1 MKSILSYLLITVSV
15 AAVLLISNCGKPK
28 ATVSDEKE
36 RIFPVQVTKVK
47 RANIER
53 NIAYLGNLE
62 AYQEVRVFSTIPTR
76 MTELKVDVNDF
87 VNEGDLLAVV
97 DNIKIKQAV
106 IQAEEGLKSTQ
117 AQYENALAEWKRIKK
132 LYDQNAVSQSQYD
145 AVRTQKEA
153 ARAAVNQLKAGLKS
167 AKEQLNDS
175 FIKAPISGIISTRTY
190 NVGDQTS
197 PQFPA
202 FTIVQ
207 MDKIKINIDIVESQ
221 IALIIPNQR
230 VNITVNTYPGDVF
243 TGIVNK
249 IYPTINPMTRTV
261 KCEIIIDNPDYRL
274 KPGGFARVEI
284 VTDEHEN
291 VLVVPKYAIIEK
303 TSLEY
308 LGGEITN
315 TRINT
320 KNYVFIVKN
329 SVALMQQIETD
340 IVNKNYAEVISGL
353 NGGEDIITIGQYNI
367 SDSSMVEIIEEGE

>member
-1 MKSILSYLLITVSV
+1 MKSIWSYLPITVSI

-28 ATVSDEKE
+28 ATVSVDKE
-36 RIFPVQVTKVK
+36 RIFPVQVTTVK

-76 MTELKVDVNDF
+76 ITELKVDVNDF

-106 IQAEEGLKSTQ
+106 IQAEEGLKSIQ

-145 AVRTQKEA
+145 VVRTQKEA
-153 ARAAVNQLKAGLKS
+153 AKAAVNQLKAGLKS
-167 AKEQLNDS
+167 AKEQFNDS
-175 FIKAPISGIISTRTY
+175 FIKAPISGIISSRTY

-230 VNITVNTYPGDVF
+230 VNITVNTYPDDVF
-243 TGIVNK
+243 TGKVNK

-320 KNYVFIVKN
+320 EKYVFIVKN
-329 SVALMQQIETD
+329 SVALLQQIETD
-340 IVNKNYAEVISGL
+340 IVNNNYAEVISGL

>member
-1 MKSILSYLLITVSV
+1 MKSIWSYLLITISI
-15 AAVLLISNCGKPK
+15 AAVLLASNCDKPK
-28 ATVSDEKE
+28 ATVSVEKE

-62 AYQEVRVFSTIPTR
+62 AYQEVRVFSMIPTR
-76 MTELKVDVNDF
+76 ITELKVDVNDF

-106 IQAEEGLKSTQ
+106 IQAEEGLKSIQ
-117 AQYENALAEWKRIKK
+117 AQYENAFAEWKRIKK

-145 AVRTQKEA
+145 IVRTQKEA
-153 ARAAVNQLKAGLKS
+153 AKAAVNQLKAGLKS

-175 FIKAPISGIISTRTY
+175 YIKAPISGIISSRTY

-243 TGIVNK
+243 TGKVNK
-249 IYPTINPMTRTV
+249 LYPTINPMTRTL

-291 VLVVPKYAIIEK
+291 VLVVPKHAIIEK

-320 KNYVFIVKN
+320 KKYVFIVEN

-340 IVNKNYAEVISGL
+340 IVNNNYAEVISGL

-367 SDSSMVEIIEEGE
+367 SDSSMVEIIEAGE

>member
-1 MKSILSYLLITVSV
+1 MKSIWSYLLITISI
-15 AAVLLISNCGKPK
+15 AAVLLISNCDKPK
-28 ATVSDEKE
+28 ATTSVDKE

-76 MTELKVDVNDF
+76 ITELKVDVNDF

-106 IQAEEGLKSTQ
+106 IQAEEGLKSIQ
-117 AQYENALAEWKRIKK
+117 AQYENAFAEWKRIKK
-132 LYDQNAVSQSQYD
+132 LYDQNAVSKSQYD
-145 AVRTQKEA
+145 VVRTQKDA
-153 ARAAVNQLKAGLKS
+153 AKAAVNQLKAGLKS

-175 FIKAPISGIISTRTY
+175 FIKAPISGIISSRTY

-207 MDKIKINIDIVESQ
+207 MDKIKIYIDIVESQ
-221 IALIIPNQR
+221 IALIIPNQQ

-243 TGIVNK
+243 TGKVNK
-249 IYPTINPMTRTV
+249 IYPTINPMTRTI

-274 KPGGFARVEI
+274 RPGGFARVEI

-320 KNYVFIVKN
+320 KKYVFIVEN
-329 SVALMQQIETD
+329 SVALMQQIKTD
-340 IVNKNYAEVISGL
+340 IVTNNYAEVISGL
-353 NGGEDIITIGQYNI
+353 NDGEDIITIGQYNI
-367 SDSSMVEIIEEGE
+367 SDSSMVEIIEAGE

>member
-1 MKSILSYLLITVSV
+1 MKSIWSYLLITISI
-15 AAVLLISNCGKPK
+15 AAVILISNCGKQK
-28 ATVSDEKE
+28 ATASVEKE
-36 RIFPVQVTKVK
+36 RVFPVQVTKVK

-76 MTELKVDVNDF
+76 ITELKADVNDF

-145 AVRTQKEA
+145 IVRTQKEA
-153 ARAAVNQLKAGLKS
+153 AKAAVNQLKAGLKS
-167 AKEQLNDS
+167 AKEQFNDS
-175 FIKAPISGIISTRTY
+175 FIKAPISGIISSRTY

-243 TGIVNK
+243 TGKVNK
-249 IYPTINPMTRTV
+249 LYPTINPMTRTL
-261 KCEIIIDNPDYRL
+261 KCEIIIDNPGYRL

-284 VTDEHEN
+284 VIDKHEN
-291 VLVVPKYAIIEK
+291 VLIVPKYAIIEK

-308 LGGEITN
+308 LGGEIRN
-315 TRINT
+315 TRIT
-320 KNYVFIVKN
+320 TDQYVFVIKD
-329 SVALMQQIETD
+329 SIAIMRKIKTEIESD
-340 IVNKNYAEVISGL
+340 NIIEVLSGL
-353 NGGEDIITIGQYNI
+353 EFEETIVTIGQYDL
-367 SDSSMVEIIEEGE
+367 SDSSLIKIIDEGK

>member
-1 MKSILSYLLITVSV
+1 MKSIWSYLLITISI
-15 AAVLLISNCGKPK
+15 AAVLLISNCDKPK
-28 ATVSDEKE
+28 ATTSVDKE

-76 MTELKVDVNDF
+76 ITELKVDVNDF

-106 IQAEEGLKSTQ
+106 IQAEEGLKSIQ

-132 LYDQNAVSQSQYD
+132 LYDQNAVSKSQYD
-145 AVRTQKEA
+145 VVRTQKDA
-153 ARAAVNQLKAGLKS
+153 AKAAVNQLKAGLKS

-175 FIKAPISGIISTRTY
+175 FIKAPISGIISSRTY

-207 MDKIKINIDIVESQ
+207 MDKIKIYIDIVESQ

-243 TGIVNK
+243 TGKVNK
-249 IYPTINPMTRTV
+249 LYPTINPMTRTL

-274 KPGGFARVEI
+274 RPGGFARVEI

-320 KNYVFIVKN
+320 KKYVFIVEN
-329 SVALMQQIETD
+329 SVALMQQIKTD
-340 IVNKNYAEVISGL
+340 IVTNNYAEVISGL
-353 NGGEDIITIGQYNI
+353 NDGEDIIIIGQYNI
-367 SDSSMVEIIEEGE
+367 SDSSMVEIIEAGE

>member
-1 MKSILSYLLITVSV
+1 MKSIWSYLPITVSI
-15 AAVLLISNCGKPK
+15 AAVLLISNCEKPK
-28 ATVSDEKE
+28 ATVSVDKE
-36 RIFPVQVTKVK
+36 RIFPVQVTTVK

-76 MTELKVDVNDF
+76 ITELKVDVNDF

-106 IQAEEGLKSTQ
+106 IQAEEGLKSIQ

-145 AVRTQKEA
+145 VVRTQKEA
-153 ARAAVNQLKAGLKS
+153 AKAAVNQLKAGLKS
-167 AKEQLNDS
+167 AKEQFNDS
-175 FIKAPISGIISTRTY
+175 FIKAPILGIISSRTY

-230 VNITVNTYPGDVF
+230 VNITVNTYPDDVF
-243 TGIVNK
+243 TGKVNK

-320 KNYVFIVKN
+320 EKYVFIVKN
-329 SVALMQQIETD
+329 SVALLQQIETD
-340 IVNKNYAEVISGL
+340 IVNNNYAEVISGL

>member
-1 MKSILSYLLITVSV
+1 MKSTWSYLLITISI
-15 AAVLLISNCGKPK
+15 AAVLLISNCGKQK

-36 RIFPVQVTKVK
+36 RIFPVQVTKGK

-76 MTELKVDVNDF
+76 ITELKVDVNDF

-106 IQAEEGLKSTQ
+106 IQAEEGLKSIQ
-117 AQYENALAEWKRIKK
+117 AQYKNALAEWKRIKK

-145 AVRTQKEA
+145 VVRTQKEA
-153 ARAAVNQLKAGLKS
+153 AKAAVNQLKAGLKS
-167 AKEQLNDS
+167 TKEQLNDS
-175 FIKAPISGIISTRTY
+175 FIKAPISGIISSRTY

-230 VNITVNTYPGDVF
+230 VNITVNTYPDDVF
-243 TGIVNK
+243 TGKVNK
-249 IYPTINPMTRTV
+249 LYPTINPMTRTV

-284 VTDEHEN
+284 ITDEHEN

-320 KNYVFIVKN
+320 KKYVFIVEN
-329 SVALMQQIETD
+329 SVALLQQIETD
-340 IVNKNYAEVISGL
+340 IVNNNYAEVISGL

>member
-1 MKSILSYLLITVSV
+1 MSYLLITVSV

-340 IVNKNYAEVISGL
+340 IVNNNYAEVISGL

>member
-87 VNEGDLLAVV
+87 VNEEDLLAVV

-153 ARAAVNQLKAGLKS
+153 AKAAVNQLKAGLKS

-261 KCEIIIDNPDYRL
+261 KCEIIIDNPEYRL
-274 KPGGFARVEI
+274 RPGGFARVEI

-340 IVNKNYAEVISGL
+340 IVNNNYAEVISGL

>member
-1 MKSILSYLLITVSV
+1 MKSIWSYLIITVSI
-15 AAVLLISNCGKPK
+15 AAVLLISNCGKQK
-28 ATVSDEKE
+28 ETASVEKE
-36 RIFPVQVTKVK
+36 RIFPVQVNKVK

-76 MTELKVDVNDF
+76 ITKLKVDVNDF
-87 VNEGDLLAVV
+87 VDEGNLLAVV

-106 IQAEEGLKSTQ
+106 IQAEEGLKSIQ

-132 LYDQNAVSQSQYD
+132 LYDQNAVSKSQYD
-145 AVRTQKEA
+145 IVRTQKEA
-153 ARAAVNQLKAGLKS
+153 AKAAVNQLKAGLKS
-167 AKEQLNDS
+167 AEEQLNDS
-175 FIKAPISGIISTRTY
+175 FIKAPISGIISSRTY

-207 MDKIKINIDIVESQ
+207 MDKIKIYINIVESQ

-230 VNITVNTYPGDVF
+230 VNITINTYPGDVF
-243 TGIVNK
+243 TGKVNK

-315 TRINT
+315 TRINI
-320 KNYVFIVKN
+320 KKYVFIVKN

-340 IVNKNYAEVISGL
+340 IVNNNYAEVISGL
-353 NGGEDIITIGQYNI
+353 NDGEDIITIGQYNI

>member
-1 MKSILSYLLITVSV
+1 MKSILSYLLITVTV
-15 AAVLLISNCGKPK
+15 AALLLISNCGKPK

-117 AQYENALAEWKRIKK
+117 AQYENALTEWKRIKK

-153 ARAAVNQLKAGLKS
+153 AKAAVNQLKAGLKS

-175 FIKAPISGIISTRTY
+175 FIKAPILGIISSRTY
-190 NVGDQTS
+190 NIGDQTS

-243 TGIVNK
+243 TGKVNK
-249 IYPTINPMTRTV
+249 IYPTINPMTRTI

-284 VTDEHEN
+284 ITDEHEN

-320 KNYVFIVKN
+320 KKYVFIVKN
-329 SVALMQQIETD
+329 SIALMQQIETD
-340 IVNKNYAEVISGL
+340 IVNNNYAEVISGL

>member
-1 MKSILSYLLITVSV
+1 MKSIWSYLPITVSI
-15 AAVLLISNCGKPK
+15 AAVLLISNCEKPK
-28 ATVSDEKE
+28 ATVSVDKE
-36 RIFPVQVTKVK
+36 RIFPVQVTTVK

-76 MTELKVDVNDF
+76 ITELKVDVNDF

-106 IQAEEGLKSTQ
+106 IQAEEGLKSIQ

-145 AVRTQKEA
+145 VVRTQKEA
-153 ARAAVNQLKAGLKS
+153 AKAAVNQLKAGLKS
-167 AKEQLNDS
+167 AKEQFNDS
-175 FIKAPISGIISTRTY
+175 FIKAPILGIISSRTY

-230 VNITVNTYPGDVF
+230 VNITVNTYPDDVF
-243 TGIVNK
+243 TGKVNK

-261 KCEIIIDNPDYRL
+261 KCEIIIDNLDYRL

-320 KNYVFIVKN
+320 EKYVFIVEN
-329 SVALMQQIETD
+329 SVALLQQIETD
-340 IVNKNYAEVISGL
+340 IVNNNYAEVISGL

>member
-1 MKSILSYLLITVSV
+1 MKSIWSYLPITVSI

-28 ATVSDEKE
+28 ATVSVDKE
-36 RIFPVQVTKVK
+36 RIFPVQVTTVK

-76 MTELKVDVNDF
+76 ITELKVDVNDF

-106 IQAEEGLKSTQ
+106 IQAEEGLKSIQ

-145 AVRTQKEA
+145 VVRTQKEA
-153 ARAAVNQLKAGLKS
+153 AKAAVNQLKAGLKS
-167 AKEQLNDS
+167 AKEQFNDS
-175 FIKAPISGIISTRTY
+175 FIKAPILGIISSRTY

-230 VNITVNTYPGDVF
+230 VNITVNTYPDDVF
-243 TGIVNK
+243 TGKVNK

-320 KNYVFIVKN
+320 EKYVFIVEN
-329 SVALMQQIETD
+329 SVALLQQIETD
-340 IVNKNYAEVISGL
+340 IVNNNYAEVISGL

>member
-1 MKSILSYLLITVSV
+1 MKSIWSYLPITVSI

-28 ATVSDEKE
+28 ATVSVDKE
-36 RIFPVQVTKVK
+36 RIFPVQVTTVK

-76 MTELKVDVNDF
+76 ITELKVDVNDF

-106 IQAEEGLKSTQ
+106 IQAEEGLKSIQ

-145 AVRTQKEA
+145 VVRTQKEA
-153 ARAAVNQLKAGLKS
+153 AKAAVNQLKAGLKS
-167 AKEQLNDS
+167 AKEQFNDS
-175 FIKAPISGIISTRTY
+175 FIKAPISGIISSRTY

-230 VNITVNTYPGDVF
+230 VNITVNTYPDDVF
-243 TGIVNK
+243 TGKVNK

-320 KNYVFIVKN
+320 EKYVFIVEN
-329 SVALMQQIETD
+329 SVALLQQIETD
-340 IVNKNYAEVISGL
+340 IVNNNYAEVISGL